1 MRNKGLYFVPLFLFS
16 HIDLFLYFII
26 MLFFE
31 LVIEHNNLVEML
43 LNYVLWLIRKKKGIY
58 YEVNGP

>member
-26 MLFFE
+26 MLLFE

-43 LNYVLWLIRKKKGIY
+43 LNYVL
-58 YEVNGP
+58 